1 MVKLL
6 IATILFSFQCIIY
19 FTTKFVII
27 YNYTLEYQTLKR
39 DKMTTYRTSQI
50 AKITG
55 IHSNTV
61 RLYEDLGLVT
71 PAKRLVNG
79 YRVFN
84 DKHVLEY
91 KLARHA
97 LSMDKQHK
105 HIRKK
110 AIQSVK
116 ACAKNDFDTS
126 LKYINE
132 LILYIRQEK
141 INVEEIKKAKD
152 AVITSKSGQENQLYF
167 TRKKASEYINT
178 TPDSIRNWEKKN
190 LIQIKRKLNGY
201 RIYTDEDLEKLRI
214 IKVLKGLGYQLDKIK
229 FRIDMLNNDFEDDYI
244 YYNNQSKEYI
254 KILK

>member
-1 MVKLL
+1 MK
-6 IATILFSFQCIIY
+6 
-19 FTTKFVII
+19 
-27 YNYTLEYQTLKR
+27 
-39 DKMTTYRTSQI
+39 TYRTSQI
-50 AKITG
+50 AKIIG

-132 LILYIRQEK
+132 LILYIRQER
-141 INVEEIKKAKD
+141 INVDELKKVKD
-152 AVITSKSGQENQLYF
+152 AVITSKSGKENLFYF
-167 TRKKASEYINT
+167 TRKKAAEFINT

-190 LIQIKRKLNGY
+190 VIQIKRKLNDY
-201 RIYTDEDLEKLRI
+201 RIYTDDDLEKLRI
-214 IKVLKGLGYQLDKIK
+214 IKVLKGLGYQLDTIK
-229 FRIDMLNNDFEDDYI
+229 LRMDKLNEDFENDNI
-244 YYNNQSKEYI
+244 YYYYQSKEYVKVSNECEKYLSVI
-254 KILK
+254 KKEDEIANMMYKIIWDFKNISSN